1 MFGSWDE
8 MGWNHF
14 ILLLPVFQEPRDE
27 GIPESR
33 VIFLQDSSSR
43 EKVVPFAQRFSPFLS
58 RPPSSLSDAAAE
70 DAPARRAT
78 AARAAALAAAI
89 QATGADG
96 ATEIGRSNRRPKKWQ
111 ATQSNGDGS

>member
-1 MFGSWDE
+1 VFGSWDE

-70 DAPARRAT
+70 DAPARRA
-78 AARAAALAAAI
+78 AALAAAI